1 MEWALEIALIFLLGA
16 TLYHALRLERALGV
30 LKQDRSALQDLIAN
44 FNASTRSA
52 EEAVARLA
60 LAGGSAELALRRQV
74 DAAAAKQDELRFL
87 TERAETAAE
96 RLDGLIRGSRP
107 TFTERDG
114 ELRGDTV
121 VPLAK
126 PLRDEGSAR
135 RSRVEQELMRAL
147 KR

>member
-30 LKQDRSALQDLIAN
+30 LKQDRSALQDLVAS

-52 EEAVARLA
+52 EDAVARLA
-60 LAGGSAELALRRQV
+60 SAGGSAELALRRQV

-107 TFTERDG
+107 SVAERDG
-114 ELRGDTV
+114 GMRSDTV

-126 PLRDEGSAR
+126 PAREEGSAR
-135 RSRVEQELMRAL
+135 HSRVEQELMRVL